1 MILAL
6 SALLALLPLVGIAFL
21 WYLVPA
27 LIVENL
33 FMTLILLTV
42 SGLFGLDVL
51 LELRDHGL
59 PIPFLGKPSGGG
71 GSGKGVAAG
80 SRAAAA
86 GPVSAG
92 GGALKEAGVVEN
104 VSYFESRVGHPKHQV
119 VTLRPDPKAE
129 SRMIIF
135 HGDVRDQF
143 PVGRKVEIEYR
154 PDDDGFSLLERRYV

>member
-1 MILAL
+1 MILVL
-6 SALLALLPLVGIAFL
+6 SALLALLPLLGVALL
-21 WYLVPA
+21 WYTVPA

-51 LELRDHGL
+51 MELRDRGL

-71 GSGKGVAAG
+71 GGKTAASGSGVV
-80 SRAAAA
+80 AA
-86 GPVSAG
+86 GPVAAG

-104 VSYFESRVGHPKHQV
+104 VSYFESRVGHPNHLV
-119 VTLRPDPKAE
+119 VTLRPDPKAA
-129 SRMIIF
+129 SRMLIF

-143 PVGRKVEIEYR
+143 PVGRKVEIQYR

>member
-6 SALLALLPLVGIAFL
+6 SALLALLPLLGIVFL
-21 WYLVPA
+21 WYSVPA

-42 SGLFGLDVL
+42 SGLFGIDVL
-51 LELRDHGL
+51 LELRDRGL
-59 PIPFLGKPSGGG
+59 PIPFLGKPSVGGG
-71 GSGKGVAAG
+71 NAAAAS
-80 SRAAAA
+80 SRSAAA
-86 GPVSAG
+86 GPVAAG

-104 VSYFESRVGHPKHQV
+104 VSYFESRVGHPNHLV
-119 VTLRPDPKAE
+119 VTLRPDPKSA
-129 SRMIIF
+129 SRMLIF

-143 PVGRKVEIEYR
+143 PIGRKVEIQYR